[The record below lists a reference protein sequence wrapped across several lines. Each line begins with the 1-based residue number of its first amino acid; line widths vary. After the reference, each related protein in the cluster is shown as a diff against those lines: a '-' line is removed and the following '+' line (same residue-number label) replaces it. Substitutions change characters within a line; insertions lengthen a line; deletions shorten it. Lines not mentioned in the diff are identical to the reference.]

1 MNIVMPDFAPA
12 IPEMFVL
19 SMACFILI
27 ADLYVSD
34 DNRFITY
41 LLSLATLVGASL
53 LTINLHTGESVL
65 TFSGT
70 FISDTMAD
78 VLKIFIYLVTGVVFI
93 YARGYLQDRNMFKG
107 EFYVLGLFGVLGMMV
122 MVSAH
127 NFLTIYLGL
136 ELLSLCLYAL
146 VAMHRDSQDAS
157 EAAMKYFVL
166 GALASGM
173 LLYGMS
179 LLYGVTGTLDIA
191 QFRTN
196 LSQIGDPNQ
205 IVLVLGLVLVIVGL
219 AFKLG
224 AVPFHMW
231 IPDIYHG
238 APTAVTLFIGSAPK
252 IAAFAMIMRLLVD
265 GLGSIHAQW
274 QDILIIMAV
283 LSMGIGNIIA
293 IAQSNI
299 KRMLAYSTISH
310 VGFILLG
317 ILAGSKAGYSASM
330 FYTIVYA
337 IMSMGGFGMVL
348 LMSRVGFE
356 ADKLDDYKGL
366 NERSPWF
373 AFMMLI
379 LMFSMAGVPPTVGF
393 YAKLS
398 VLQAVVGADLTWL
411 AVVAIIFS
419 IIGAFY
425 YLRIIKLMYFDKP
438 EDTSPITSNPEMRI
452 LLSANGLGVLALGI
466 FPSSLL
472 ALCMAAV
479 PNL

>member
-1 MNIVMPDFAPA
+1 MNIVIPDFSPA
-12 IPEMFVL
+12 IPEIFVL
-19 SMACFILI
+19 SAACFILI
-27 ADLYVSD
+27 ADLYISD
-34 DNRFITY
+34 ENRFVTY
-41 LLSLATLVGASL
+41 LLSLAALVGASL
-53 LTINLHTGESVL
+53 LTINLHTGNSVL

-70 FISDTMAD
+70 FISDSMAD

-127 NFLTIYLGL
+127 SFLTIYLGL

-179 LLYGVTGTLDIA
+179 LLYGVTGTLDIG
-191 QFRTN
+191 QFRAN
-196 LSQIGDPNQ
+196 IEQLGQPNQ

-265 GLGSIHAQW
+265 GLGGIQAQW

-283 LSMGIGNIIA
+283 LSMGVGNIIA
-293 IAQSNI
+293 IAQTNI

-317 ILAGSKAGYSASM
+317 ILSGSKAGYSASM
-330 FYTIVYA
+330 FYTLVYA

-348 LMSRVGFE
+348 LMSRAGFE

-398 VLQAVVGADLTWL
+398 VLQAVIGADITWL
-411 AVVAIIFS
+411 AVVAVIFS

-438 EDTSPITSNPEMRI
+438 EDTTPITSNAEMRI
-452 LLSANGLGVLALGI
+452 LLSANGLGVLALGV
-466 FPSSLL
+466 FPGSLL
-472 ALCMAAV
+472 ALCMASI